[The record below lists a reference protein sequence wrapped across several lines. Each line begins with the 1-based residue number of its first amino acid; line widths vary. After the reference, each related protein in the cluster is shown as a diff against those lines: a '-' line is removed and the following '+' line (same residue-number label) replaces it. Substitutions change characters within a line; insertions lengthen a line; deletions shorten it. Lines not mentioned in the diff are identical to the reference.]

1 MAKRFQ
7 HSSVTSVE
15 EAKEDRISH
24 LPEEILT
31 SILSF
36 LTTEEASRTSVLS
49 RRWRILWT
57 LTSSLNFDCTKI
69 ALGKKLDDRFA
80 LRSERTRFAMWVKRV
95 LEVYKDSNLD
105 EFIVSFDLTCN
116 SRRSLDKWMNFAMS
130 KTLKRLEISLAPF
143 SSRKFRFHDECYSFP
158 VDCYSFI
165 RGPEGLSNISSLRS
179 LCLRYVNMTG
189 EVVEHFLLNCPLL
202 EQLTVAVAYRLESLK
217 VPASSLRLKY
227 LEIFDCYHLKNFEI
241 CAPNLVTILYNQGG
255 RYNGR
260 RMKLQAVHLP
270 HLLDLHLGG
279 PELSIT
285 EDFFGACSS
294 SFSQLMTLKI
304 VVTEVRMQEC
314 QVRLKFPKFP
324 ELTNLRHLGFKTEYD
339 ICSILAVRLLIK
351 SSPLLNK
358 FTLELADGSRCQIK
372 RRVRTG
378 INCPH
383 QNLKVVEIVG
393 FIGGAVE
400 YEFIMFF
407 LDNASALEKIIL
419 RPRDP
424 FSPSEAENKMLRRA
438 REHAEKFKTRF
449 SPRVEVVI
457 M

>member
-304 VVTEVRMQEC
+304 VVTEVRMQE
-314 QVRLKFPKFP
+314 
-324 ELTNLRHLGFKTEYD
+324 
-339 ICSILAVRLLIK
+339 
-351 SSPLLNK
+351 
-358 FTLELADGSRCQIK
+358 LADGSRCQIK

-457 M
+457 MTDSREIFIYGENCTEKSESEGSKDII